1 MLVNHCVYT
10 CVHMLKVS
18 LRNLQTARKPPEN
31 ARRFLPA
38 CKEDRIC
45 IDKQKIVYHTT
56 KRYLSQYP
64 AASGDPFCMYFMFT
78 PLYLKVL
85 NTYRCVAI
93 GIRKW

>member
-10 CVHMLKVS
+10 DVHMLKVS

-45 IDKQKIVYHTT
+45 IDKTENCVSHNEAIPFSISCSEWRSILHVFHVYPII
-56 KRYLSQYP
+56 S
-64 AASGDPFCMYFMFT
+64 
-78 PLYLKVL
+78 
-85 NTYRCVAI
+85 
-93 GIRKW
+93 